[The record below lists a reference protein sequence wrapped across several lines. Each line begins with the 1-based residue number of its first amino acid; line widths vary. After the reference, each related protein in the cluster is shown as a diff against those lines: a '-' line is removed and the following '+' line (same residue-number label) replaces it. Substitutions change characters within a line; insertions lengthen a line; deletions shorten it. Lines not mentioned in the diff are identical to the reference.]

1 MLSEHFSREEMA
13 CKCCH
18 NLPLNGIS
26 QALLDGLEKL
36 RTRIGDKPINVTN
49 AYRCEIHNQEVGGV
63 RDSQHVLG
71 KAADIWVEGFSSYYL
86 CGICQEIFDGVGIYI
101 DDDFV
106 HVDMRSDGKEVGKYT
121 WYE

>member
-1 MLSEHFSREEMA
+1 MLSKHFSRAEMA
-13 CKCCH
+13 CKCCGE
-18 NLPLNGIS
+18 LPENGIS

-36 RTRIGDKPINVTN
+36 RTAIGDKPINVTN
-49 AYRCEIHNQEVGGV
+49 AYRCQHHNQEVGGV

-71 KAADIWVEGFSSYYL
+71 KAADIWVEGYSSYRL
-86 CGICQEIFDGVGIYI
+86 GGICEEIFDGVGIYI

-106 HVDMRSDGKEVGKYT
+106 HVDMRDDGKSVGKYT